1 MVARWVLGPRALRSA
16 CYWIA
21 IHCSCRASDRYPPS
35 TGRNRG
41 ATRPRPAI
49 YSASDSSQCVCTCSA
64 ERKQIAL
71 PAGVSAGLVA
81 MLSHPLVAEAGVTP
95 SLKNLLNSLIAGGVV
110 LALIVAAVSGVAA
123 FDPVARGRGK

>member
-1 MVARWVLGPRALRSA
+1 MSPSPAGFAV
-16 CYWIA
+16 
-21 IHCSCRASDRYPPS
+21 SD
-35 TGRNRG
+35 G
-41 ATRPRPAI
+41 
-49 YSASDSSQCVCTCSA
+49 SQCLCTCSA